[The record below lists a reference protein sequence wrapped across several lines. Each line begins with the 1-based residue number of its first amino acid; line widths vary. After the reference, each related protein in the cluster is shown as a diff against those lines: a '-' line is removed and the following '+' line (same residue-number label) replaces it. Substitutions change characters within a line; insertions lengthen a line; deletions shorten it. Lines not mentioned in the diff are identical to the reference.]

1 MTAPITPSASL
12 PPAFQPPDVKTLTQ
26 SQGAAAISALISNTA
41 LVQALF
47 PNPSLFPTAS
57 LPAPDP
63 MGVLLQSAFT
73 YQLANSGNNAVL
85 STLLAQRP
93 GQLINATA

>member
-1 MTAPITPSASL
+1 VTTPIASSASL

-47 PNPSLFPTAS
+47 PNPSLY
-57 LPAPDP
+57 PAAVTPATDP
-63 MGVLLQSAFT
+63 MATLLQSAFT

-85 STLLAQRP
+85 STLLSQQP
-93 GQLINATA
+93 GQVVNATA

>member
-1 MTAPITPSASL
+1 MTTAVSPASL

-47 PNPSLFPTAS
+47 PNPSLC
-57 LPAPDP
+57 PAAVTPATDP
-63 MGVLLQSAFT
+63 MATLLQSAFT

-85 STLLAQRP
+85 STLLSQQP
-93 GQLINATA
+93 GQVVNATA